1 MAPPRTAAGCAAAR
15 LAAARLAALAAV
27 PVPAA
32 SAASAARPAMTA
44 RMPMSP
50 SPRAPH
56 ADRVRAAPVRPPC
69 RRALAPLGRVPA
81 LCRNQCLANQT
92 RPLSSSTMTAS
103 APVAHANLLI
113 RGGYV
118 LTMDTAGDIP
128 GGDVYLRD
136 GVIEAVGRN
145 LDVPHAEV
153 IDAVGKIVAPGLVDT
168 HWHLWNTLLRGMS
181 DGRHTPNGPG
191 RDGYFATCVGL
202 GRHFLPGDSY
212 AGTRLAAAEAIDAGI
227 TTVHDWSHN
236 IRGLDWAEASLRAL
250 RESGLR
256 ARFSFGYQ
264 AGHPN
269 DRLMALDDLAG
280 LAAAWPSYDAGGRI
294 HLGMAWRGTGG
305 SNPAMRVAPALYRE
319 EIAAARE
326 LGLPVSVHACG
337 PAAAAGQVATYAEEG
352 LLGPD
357 LQLVHL
363 NNASA
368 AEIALAA
375 QAGAPVSVSPW
386 TELQIGYG
394 QPVTGELLAA
404 GVPVG
409 LSVDTTML
417 SGNADLFAVMKV
429 TQACA
434 NGQARHEFALTARD
448 VLRLATIDGART
460 LGLDAVTVSPP
471 VGKRADVIVV
481 GLDSPSLGVFT
492 DPARLL
498 VTAASPRDVELV
510 VADGMVLKRDGVIT
524 SVDVPEV
531 TRAARAALSRSL
543 D

>member
-1 MAPPRTAAGCAAAR
+1 
-15 LAAARLAALAAV
+15 
-27 PVPAA
+27 
-32 SAASAARPAMTA
+32 MT
-44 RMPMSP
+44 
-50 SPRAPH
+50 
-56 ADRVRAAPVRPPC
+56 
-69 RRALAPLGRVPA
+69 G
-81 LCRNQCLANQT
+81 
-92 RPLSSSTMTAS
+92 S
-103 APVAHANLLI
+103 APVSHANLLI

-118 LTMDTAGDIP
+118 LTMDAAGDIP
-128 GGDVYLRD
+128 GGDVHVCD
-136 GVIEAVGRN
+136 GVIKAVGRN
-145 LDVPHAEV
+145 LDVPQAEV
-153 IDAVGKIVAPGLVDT
+153 LDAAGKIVAPGLVDT

-181 DGRHTPNGPG
+181 DGRQAPGGGHPPGGHSASPGASPRTPWPVPPEV
-191 RDGYFATCVGL
+191 RPMEEQAYRTDKSGYFATCVAL

-326 LGLPVSVHACG
+326 LGLPVSEHACG
-337 PAAAAGQVATYAEEG
+337 PPAAAGQVATYAEEG

-394 QPVTGELLAA
+394 QPVTGELLSA
-404 GVPVG
+404 GLPVG

-429 TQACA
+429 TQACG

-448 VLRLATIDGART
+448 VLRLATIDGARS
-460 LGLDAVTVSPP
+460 LGLGAVTGSLTA
-471 VGKRADVIVV
+471 GKRADIIVV
-481 GLDSPSLGVFT
+481 CLDSPSLGVFT

-510 VADGMVLKRDGVIT
+510 VADGRVLKRDGAIT
-524 SVDVPEV
+524 AVDVPEV
-531 TRAARAALSRSL
+531 TRAARAALSAVLARAAA
-543 D
+543 

>member
-1 MAPPRTAAGCAAAR
+1 MTSR
-15 LAAARLAALAAV
+15 
-27 PVPAA
+27 A
-32 SAASAARPAMTA
+32 SVS
-44 RMPMSP
+44 
-50 SPRAPH
+50 
-56 ADRVRAAPVRPPC
+56 
-69 RRALAPLGRVPA
+69 G
-81 LCRNQCLANQT
+81 
-92 RPLSSSTMTAS
+92 
-103 APVAHANLLI
+103 ANLLI

-118 LTMDTAGDIP
+118 LTMDSDGDLP
-128 GGDVYLRD
+128 SADVHVRD
-136 GVIEAVGRN
+136 GVIERIGAN
-145 LDVPHAEV
+145 LDVPDAEV
-153 IDAVGKIVAPGLVDT
+153 IDAAGKIVAPGLVDT
-168 HWHLWNTLLRGMS
+168 HWHMWNTLLRGMS
-181 DGRHTPNGPG
+181 DGRLTPDGPDRG
-191 RDGYFATCVGL
+191 GYFATCVGI
-202 GRHFLPGDSY
+202 GRHFLPGDTY
-212 AGTRLAAAEAIDAGI
+212 AGTRLAAAEAVDAGI
-227 TTVHDWSHN
+227 TTVHDWAHN
-236 IRGLDWAEASLRAL
+236 VRGRDWAEAGLRAL
-250 RESGLR
+250 GESGLR
-256 ARFSFGYQ
+256 ARFSYGY
-264 AGHPN
+264 ATGHAN
-269 DRLMALDDLAG
+269 DQLMALDDLATIRS
-280 LAAAWPSYDAGGRI
+280 AWPSYHADDRI
-294 HLGMAWRGTGG
+294 HLGVAWRGTGG
-305 SNPAMRVAPALYRE
+305 SNPAMRVAPGLYRA

-337 PAAAAGQVATYAEEG
+337 PLGAAGQILTYADAG

-375 QAGAPVSVSPW
+375 EAGTPVSVSPW

-404 GVPVG
+404 GLPVG

-460 LGLDAVTVSPP
+460 LGLDAVTGSLAP
-471 VGKRADVIVV
+471 GKRADVIVV
-481 GLDSPSLGVFT
+481 SVDAPNLGVLT

-510 VADGMVLKRDGVIT
+510 LVDGRVLKRDGALT

-531 TRAARAALSRSL
+531 TRAARESLAGVLSRASAQR
-543 D
+543 